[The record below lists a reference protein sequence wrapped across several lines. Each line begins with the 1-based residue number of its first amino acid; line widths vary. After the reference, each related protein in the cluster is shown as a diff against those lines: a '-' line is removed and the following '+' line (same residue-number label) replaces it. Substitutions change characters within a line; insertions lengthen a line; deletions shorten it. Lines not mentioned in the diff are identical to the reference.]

1 MSFPQHPKVKD
12 FSELGTHA
20 DAKNKITLMGATVVG
35 VATYDR
41 VDRYTLQDG
50 NSNQVVALVFANR
63 NGVRA
68 KMAYGVCVCW
78 AAFDVFPGSTLDL
91 SKCRVDRDQY
101 TDMPRVFVEKYTM
114 VNGWLVGQPTFVN
127 FGCLCTQIAL
137 KSTIAVEDMV
147 LGHVKAMQAPNG
159 HLVSVVGFVL
169 VDSLADV
176 VYQDY
181 NGDSIEGTEA
191 VMVDSRKESADVF
204 FTREHSFKIKV
215 GSGNDGGCVVSLLGA
230 KVKELGENK
239 KVRWGQ
245 HVVLM
250 FGCSCMPI

>member
-1 MSFPQHPKVKD
+1 
-12 FSELGTHA
+12 
-20 DAKNKITLMGATVVG
+20 MGATVVG

-137 KSTIAVEDMV
+137 KCTIAVEGMV
-147 LGHVKAMQAPNG
+147 LGHSQIDLLRCPGMRE
-159 HLVSVVGFVL
+159 LVPTRTLAQGRTHR
-169 VDSLADV
+169 SLCQCDCARPRFAIK
-176 VYQDY
+176 QDM
-181 NGDSIEGTEA
+181 NFHRDFPL
-191 VMVDSRKESADVF
+191 RL
-204 FTREHSFKIKV
+204 
-215 GSGNDGGCVVSLLGA
+215 C
-230 KVKELGENK
+230 
-239 KVRWGQ
+239 
-245 HVVLM
+245 
-250 FGCSCMPI
+250 

>member
-12 FSELGTHA
+12 FSELGIHA

-68 KMAYGVCVCW
+68 KMTYGVCVCW

-114 VNGWLVGQPTFVN
+114 VKGWLVG
-127 FGCLCTQIAL
+127 
-137 KSTIAVEDMV
+137 
-147 LGHVKAMQAPNG
+147 
-159 HLVSVVGFVL
+159 
-169 VDSLADV
+169 
-176 VYQDY
+176 
-181 NGDSIEGTEA
+181 
-191 VMVDSRKESADVF
+191 
-204 FTREHSFKIKV
+204 
-215 GSGNDGGCVVSLLGA
+215 
-230 KVKELGENK
+230 
-239 KVRWGQ
+239 
-245 HVVLM
+245 
-250 FGCSCMPI
+250 